1 MKQCES
7 ERQDME
13 STTNHCKIKLTEKQS
28 DTKVNCSQISNGNK
42 NRLDHE
48 SFDQSIEEKLLDL
61 DPEVCK
67 NELKLLEVVQNKK

>member
-7 ERQDME
+7 EKQDME
-13 STTNHCKIKLTEKQS
+13 STTNHRKIKLTGKQS

-48 SFDQSIEEKLLDL
+48 LFDQSIEEKLLDL

-67 NELKLLEVVQNKK
+67 NELKRLEVVQNKK